1 MHKLSQIISKEL
13 FSELDILNFVCFQM
27 QLKYLIDNISYIFL
41 FAMNNNIENSATS
54 QRKS

>member
-27 QLKYLIDNISYIFL
+27 QLKYLIDNISHIFL
-41 FAMNNNIENSATS
+41 FAMNNNIEYSATS

>member
-27 QLKYLIDNISYIFL
+27 QLKYLIDNISHIFL
-41 FAMNNNIENSATS
+41 FAMNNNIEYGATS